1 MFLKF
6 RSLLES
12 ETLEFTAHC
21 HYPIQWNDHQ
31 EWLFNLTGCKAT
43 GWFTYAH
50 KGFFQGKLHYCI
62 VKLILL
68 LYLI

>member
-1 MFLKF
+1 MLICCYFIIILFLKF

-50 KGFFQGKLHYCI
+50 KGFFQGKS
-62 VKLILL
+62 K
-68 LYLI
+68 